1 MPANVER
8 PRLIEHVLELEERVF
23 QAMHPIAPKEWLSV
37 DLTMPQLK
45 ILLLLFTDGP
55 ARMGFLTSSLGVSM
69 ATTTGIADRMVERG
83 LIVRESDP
91 EDRRVVVC
99 KLSEKGREMASHLWQ
114 LRQAQAR
121 GLLERM
127 TTPQIKL
134 ISKAMEVILQ
144 AARVVEQDCH
154 SAPRIRQ
161 GEADAF
167 DSATL

>member
-1 MPANVER
+1 
-8 PRLIEHVLELEERVF
+8 LIEYVLKVEERVF
-23 QAMHPIAPKEWLSV
+23 RAMHPIIPKEWLSV
-37 DLTMPQLK
+37 NLTMPQLK

-69 ATTTGIADRMVERG
+69 ATTTGIVDRMVERG

-99 KLSEKGREMASHLWQ
+99 KLSEKGRELASHLWQ

-134 ISKAMEVILQ
+134 VGEAMEAILQ
-144 AARVVEQDCH
+144 AGSVVEQDAH
-154 SAPRIRQ
+154 SQ
-161 GEADAF
+161 LGCQ
-167 DSATL
+167 